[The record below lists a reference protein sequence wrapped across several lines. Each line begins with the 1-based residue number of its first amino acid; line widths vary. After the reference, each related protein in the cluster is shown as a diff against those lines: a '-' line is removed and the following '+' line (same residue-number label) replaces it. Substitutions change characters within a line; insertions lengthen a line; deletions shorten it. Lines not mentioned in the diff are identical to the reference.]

1 MRTSGVPRCCVMTA
15 GANQTPRALIIG
27 VGLIG
32 GSLGLGLKAA
42 GWHISGLD
50 ADQDR
55 LAEAV
60 ALGVL
65 DHVGDDPG
73 AELVIVATPA
83 GAVVDLVK
91 ERLASH
97 PGDDVLFT
105 DVAGIKGR
113 IGDHIDDPRFIG
125 GHPMAGSE
133 LIGLN
138 GARAD
143 LFVGA
148 TWVLTPRDTTPPE
161 SYARLVGIIRSLGAT
176 ALALPA
182 SDHDRL
188 VAHVSHVP
196 HLVAASLMNQATEV
210 ASDDAALLQLAAG
223 GFRDMTRIAAGAPGI
238 WPDVCI
244 ENREAILEALEGL
257 SLQLAA
263 VRLALDTSERPAI
276 LELLER
282 ASKARQALPGRGVAS
297 AALCEVRIPVPD
309 RAGVIAE
316 VAQRASDL
324 GISVV
329 DVEIAHSAE
338 GGAGVLI
345 MVVPSQ
351 DAGRYAEALRDVG
364 YACTLQAL

>member
-1 MRTSGVPRCCVMTA
+1 MTSV
-15 GANQTPRALIIG
+15 ANHPPRALIIG

-32 GSLGLGLKAA
+32 GSLGLGLRSA
-42 GWHISGLD
+42 GWRVSGRD
-50 ADQDR
+50 ADPER
-55 LAEAV
+55 LAAAV
-60 ALGVL
+60 AIGAL
-65 DHVGDDPG
+65 DQVGDDPE
-73 AELVIVATPA
+73 AELIIVATPA
-83 GAVVDLVK
+83 GEVVPLMQ
-91 ERLASH
+91 ELLATHS
-97 PGDDVLFT
+97 GAGVLFT
-105 DVAGIKGR
+105 DVAGIKAA
-113 IGDHIDDPRFIG
+113 IGQQITDPRFIG

-133 LIGLN
+133 LIGLA
-138 GARAD
+138 GARHD

-148 TWVLTPRDTTPPE
+148 TWVLTPRHTTPPA

-196 HLVAASLMNQATEV
+196 HLIAASLMNQATAV
-210 ASDDAALLQLAAG
+210 ASDDASLLQLAAG

-244 ENREAILEALEGL
+244 ENREAILEALDAL
-257 SLQLAA
+257 TAQVAT
-263 VRLALDTSERPAI
+263 VRVALETSERPAI
-276 LELLER
+276 LDLLER
-282 ASKARQALPGRGVAS
+282 ASRARQALPGRG
-297 AALCEVRIPVPD
+297 AAAQDLSEVRIPVPD

-316 VAQRASDL
+316 VSQRASDL

-345 MVVPSQ
+345 MVVPSV
-351 DAGRYAEALRDVG
+351 DAERYAQALRDVG
-364 YACTLQAL
+364 YGCTLQAL